1 MPVEIERK
9 FLVAGD
15 IWRGRGPGTHYRQ
28 GYLSVEPGR
37 TVRVRLSDDSAWLT
51 IKGSSAGMARA
62 EYEYPIPVAEA
73 AELLDTLCIHP
84 LIEKV
89 RYRIEHAGHT
99 WEVDEF
105 SGDNAG
111 LVLAEVELM
120 AADEAVE
127 LPDWVGREVTDD
139 PRYYNASLQV
149 HPYREWGSQAE
160 S

>member
-9 FLVAGD
+9 FLVNGD
-15 IWRGRGPGTHYRQ
+15 TWRGLGPGARYRQ

-37 TVRVRLSDDSAWLT
+37 TVRVRLADDSAWLT
-51 IKGSSAGMARA
+51 IKGRSEGMARA
-62 EYEYPIPVAEA
+62 EYEYPIPVADA
-73 AELLDTLCIHP
+73 AEMLDTLCIHP

-89 RYRIEHAGHT
+89 RYCIEHAGHT

-105 SGDNAG
+105 SGDNTG
-111 LVLAEVELM
+111 LVLAEVELA

-127 LPDWVGREVTDD
+127 LPAWAGREVTDD
-139 PRYYNASLQV
+139 QRYYNASLQL
-149 HPYREWGSQAE
+149 HPYREWGAEAE